1 MIFDTKPTV
10 IGHRGFGSG
19 ESRGCR
25 ENTIDSYLAAVSHGL
40 SWIEL
45 DVHRSLDDQLVIRHD
60 PVTPD
65 GDFLV
70 TRTAEQLASYGILRF
85 EDVMAALPA
94 GVAVNIDAKTVIE
107 DATDPPHRAPPRSS
121 PRPFASTRNGAG
133 FSSRPS
139 ILAC

>member
-1 MIFDTKPTV
+1 
-10 IGHRGFGSG
+10 
-19 ESRGCR
+19 
-25 ENTIDSYLAAVSHGL
+25 
-40 SWIEL
+40 
-45 DVHRSLDDQLVIRHD
+45 
-60 PVTPD
+60 
-65 GDFLV
+65 
-70 TRTAEQLASYGILRF
+70 
-85 EDVMAALPA
+85 MAALPT

>member
-1 MIFDTKPTV
+1 MI
-10 IGHRGFGSG
+10 GRLSG
-19 ESRGCR
+19 RPAGDR
-25 ENTIDSYLAAVSHGL
+25 RKLRRYLLG
-40 SWIEL
+40 
-45 DVHRSLDDQLVIRHD
+45 
-60 PVTPD
+60 PD
-65 GDFLV
+65 GAFLV

-85 EDVMAALPA
+85 EDVMAALPT